1 MASVVLTGDKCVS
14 ISSIARVNSLSRHQV
29 RRCFATGA
37 LLSHSKVQNVLS
49 SLPAVVKSSSV
60 KPVLI
65 YDRLK
70 FDETCQRLTV
80 PFSALLTSNQRI
92 SSWAVLVQRR
102 FFGIVFDNGAHYE
115 YMLPIPPAIMVSSKN
130 AGCYWDAIL
139 GANDGIKEVYSA
151 TTGKLIS
158 NIHSEFP
165 ECFALSLR
173 EVDAHS
179 AVMKMVHHEAS
190 MTPDN
195 VHSSFFNCGE
205 HQNNLAVGSIV
216 KALDTN
222 LVAAM
227 ARRLF

>member
-1 MASVVLTGDKCVS
+1 M
-14 ISSIARVNSLSRHQV
+14 
-29 RRCFATGA
+29 
-37 LLSHSKVQNVLS
+37 
-49 SLPAVVKSSSV
+49 KSSSL

-92 SSWAVLVQRR
+92 SSWSVLVQKRL
-102 FFGIVFDNGAHYE
+102 FGIVFDNGARYE
-115 YMLPIPPAIMVSSKN
+115 YMLPVPPAIMISSKN

-139 GANDGIKEVYSA
+139 GANDGIEEVYSA

-179 AVMKMVHHEAS
+179 AVMKMVHHEAN
-190 MTPDN
+190 MMPDN
-195 VHSSFFNCGE
+195 VHLSFFNCGE
-205 HQNNLAVGSIV
+205 HRNNLAVGSIV

-222 LVAAM
+222 LVGAM
-227 ARRLF
+227 GRRLF